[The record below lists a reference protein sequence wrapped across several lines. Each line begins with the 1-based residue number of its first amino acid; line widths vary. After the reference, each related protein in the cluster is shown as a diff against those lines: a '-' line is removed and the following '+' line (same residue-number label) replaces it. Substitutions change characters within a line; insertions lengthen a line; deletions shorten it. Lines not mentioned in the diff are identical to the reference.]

1 MELWI
6 PITIA
11 AAALQT
17 VRNGL
22 QKHLKGRLNTTG
34 ATFARFLYAWPLA
47 ILYVALLIGV
57 AGLTVPAPNAAFAV
71 HCVIGGLAQIGGTVA
86 LVHLFSFRNFAVG
99 TAYSKTETAQAA
111 LFGMVVLGDGVG
123 AAAAGAIMVSL
134 IGVIAISTARQKVRL
149 ATLHKHLF
157 DKPALMGILSGAGFG
172 IAAVSYRGA
181 ALSLGDDSFVMRA
194 ALTLAVVLV
203 FQTVLMG
210 AYMRLAQPAQLVA
223 VARAWR
229 VGIWVGL
236 SGMLGSVGWFTA
248 MAIQNAAYVRAV
260 GQVELVFT
268 IAVSALLFREKT
280 TRRELLGIVLIVAG
294 ILALVLA

>member
-34 ATFARFLYAWPLA
+34 ATFSRFLYAWPLA
-47 ILYVALLIGV
+47 ILYVLLLTGV
-57 AGLTVPAPNAAFAV
+57 AGLAVPAPNAGFAV
-71 HCVIGGLAQIGGTVA
+71 HCLIGALAQIGGTAA

-111 LFGMVVLGDGVG
+111 LFGIVVLGDAVS
-123 AAAAGAIMVSL
+123 ATAAGAILVSL
-134 IGVIAISTARQKVRL
+134 VGVITISTARQKVRL
-149 ATLHKHLF
+149 ASLFKHLF

-181 ALSLGDDSFVMRA
+181 ALSLGEDSFVMRA

-203 FQTVLMG
+203 FQTVVMG
-210 AYMRLAQPAQLVA
+210 AYMRLAEPAQLVA

-248 MAIQNAAYVRAV
+248 MAIQNASYVRAV

-280 TRRELLGIVLIVAG
+280 TRPELFGIVLIVGG
-294 ILALVLA
+294 ILLLVLA